1 MTGAGPPGAER
12 PAAKAARLGR
22 RAASRIPRLLQD
34 TTFRRYWSAQT
45 ISMFGDQISAIAI
58 PLAAVLV
65 LHASAAEMGYLTALV
80 WLPSLLFGLH
90 AGAWVDRHGQRRAT
104 MIAADIGRF
113 ALLISLPVTYA
124 LHALT
129 LTQLYGVAFGTGL
142 LSVLFFVGN
151 SAVFV
156 AIVPAEQ
163 YIDGNA
169 LIYASRALSFVG
181 GPSLGGLLVQ
191 LLSAPFAIVADAMSF
206 LGSAFFLRRIH
217 PTEAPPDRSGKGSV
231 TAGARFIVGSPI
243 VRASLLAVAVI
254 NFFNLM
260 FSALYLLYAVRSLHL
275 DAGLIGAVL
284 GSAAVGGV
292 LGSAVTKRLAG
303 RIGVGWAYAAGCALF
318 TAPLM
323 LVPLAGGPKL
333 LVLGTLFVSEFVSGF
348 GVMVLDISIGAI
360 FAVVIPDAL
369 KSRVTG
375 AFQAVNYGTRPL
387 GAVLGGLLGTEL
399 GLRDA
404 LWIATAGGVIGFLLL
419 LPSPLPGFR
428 MPGDAAAPTG
438 AGQLSDAAVSAAG
451 VSDARGPVRAGEP
464 HGAGEP
470 VQPGMAAGAGESA
483 DAPAPAAADAPDT
496 TAPAR

>member
-22 RAASRIPRLLQD
+22 RAASRIPRLLLD

-113 ALLISLPVTYA
+113 ALLISLPLTYA

-191 LLSAPFAIVADAMSF
+191 LLSAPFAIVADALSF

-260 FSALYLLYAVRSLHL
+260 FSALYLLYAVRTLHIS
-275 DAGLIGAVL
+275 AGLIGVVL
-284 GSAAVGGV
+284 GAA
-292 LGSAVTKRLAG
+292 ATKRLAG

-333 LVLGTLFVSEFVSGF
+333 LVLGTLFVAEFLSGF

-438 AGQLSDAAVSAAG
+438 AGQLPDAG
-451 VSDARGPVRAGEP
+451 VSDAGGPVHAGEP
-464 HGAGEP
+464 HGGEP

-483 DAPAPAAADAPDT
+483 DAPAPAAADASDT